1 MAMPVI
7 YFMIAMI
14 YGLWI
19 VSILLK
25 DKILAIFASLLMFP
39 LAIQMFTKGIDI
51 FAHDNLITIMFA
63 SITFALG
70 AYTSMRAVLETMQE
84 NY

>member
-7 YFMIAMI
+7 YFVIVLI
-14 YGLWI
+14 YGLWV
-19 VSILLK
+19 VSLLLK
-25 DKILAIFASLLMFP
+25 DKVIAIFASLLMFP
-39 LAIQMFTKGIDI
+39 LAIQIFTKGLDI

-70 AYTSMRAVLETMQE
+70 AYTSMRAVIETIQE